1 MPIRELI
8 VLSAAIV
15 LVSGGWF
22 VRGWYEDSK
31 DLAAE
36 KAVKEATEEFRQSEQ
51 RIAKTLETKLEEVRT
66 NERVIEKWRTEI
78 VDRPIYHVECIDD
91 DGLSIINGIAPSDRA
106 GEPAS

>member
-1 MPIRELI
+1 MIPIRELI
-8 VLSAAIV
+8 VLSAAIA

-31 DLAAE
+31 DRAAE
-36 KAVKEATEEFRQSEQ
+36 TAVKEATEEFRQSEQ
-51 RIAKTLETKLEEVRT
+51 RIAATLEMKLEEVRT

-91 DGLSIINGIAPSDRA
+91 DGLRIINGLAPA
-106 GEPAS
+106 N